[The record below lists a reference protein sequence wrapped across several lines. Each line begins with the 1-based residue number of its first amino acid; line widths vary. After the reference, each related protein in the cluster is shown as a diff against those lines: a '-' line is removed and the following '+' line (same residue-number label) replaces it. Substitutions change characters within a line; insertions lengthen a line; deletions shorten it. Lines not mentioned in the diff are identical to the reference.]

1 MLDHDTRAAILRLRK
16 EKHGTRAISE
26 ALGISRNAVK
36 RALRSGRAEVE
47 RQARGEKAEPHLDRI
62 RELFERCEGNLV
74 RVQEELAASG
84 VPLGY
89 STLTAFCR
97 RHGIG
102 VSPKVPAGHYDFAPG
117 EEMQHDTSP
126 HEVVIGGRKRRVQCA
141 SLVLCY
147 SRMLFAQVYPT
158 FNRFLCKVFLTD
170 ALVYFGG
177 AANRCM
183 IDNTHVIVAHGT
195 GRDAVMA
202 PEMAAF
208 GERFGFHFTAH
219 RLGDANRSAR
229 VERPFHY
236 IENNFYAGRTFA
248 DMKDLNAQLVAWCDR
263 VNGTFRRHLHAKPT
277 ELFAAEGPRLR
288 PLPLHV
294 PEVYLLHERIVDVE
308 GYVTLHRN
316 RYSVPASWIS
326 RRVEVRE
333 TKDEVRI
340 FANGAPIAVHARR
353 EPGEEQ
359 RITLPEHEQKGRRQY
374 KASEAPALPE
384 EARLCA
390 AAPELAALVSA
401 LKKRHGGRAVRAI
414 RVLHRM
420 WIDYPLDPLRQ
431 TIAQA
436 LAYGLHDLLRI
447 ERMVLRSIAGDFF
460 RLDPEPETDE
470 EPDDG

>member
-1 MLDHDTRAAILRLRK
+1 MLDYDTRNAILRLHK
-16 EKHGTRAISE
+16 EGHGARPISE
-26 ALGISRNAVK
+26 ALGVSRNAVK
-36 RALRSGRAEVE
+36 RVLRSGRVEVPKRTRVE
-47 RQARGEKAEPHLDRI
+47 SAEPHLDRI

-74 RVQEELAASG
+74 RVQEELEAGG
-84 VPLGY
+84 VPLRY
-89 STLTAFCR
+89 STLTGFCR

-102 VSPKVPAGHYDFAPG
+102 VSPKVPAGQYHFAPG

-126 HEVVIGGRKRRVQCA
+126 HEVVLGGRKRKVQCA

-147 SRMLFAQVYPT
+147 SRMIFAQVYPT
-158 FNRFLCKVFLTD
+158 FNRFLCKVFMTD
-170 ALVYFGG
+170 GIVYFGG
-177 AANRCM
+177 AAARCM
-183 IDNTHVIVAHGT
+183 IDNSSVIVAHGT
-195 GRDAVMA
+195 GPNAVMA
-202 PEMAAF
+202 PEMDAF
-208 GERFGFHFTAH
+208 GQRFGFHFVAH
-219 RLGDANRSAR
+219 RVGDANRSAR

-248 DMKDLNAQLVAWCDR
+248 DMNDLNAQLAAWCDR

-277 ELFAAEGPRLR
+277 ELFAAEAPRLR
-288 PLPLHV
+288 SLPLHV

-316 RYSVPASWIS
+316 RYSVPVSWIS

-333 TKDEVRI
+333 TKAEVRI

-359 RITLPEHEQKGRRQY
+359 RVTLPEHEHQRRWQSN
-374 KASEAPALPE
+374 ASAAPPLPE

-390 AAPELAALVSA
+390 SAPELAELVSA
-401 LKKRHGGRAVRAI
+401 LKKRHGGRAVRQI

-420 WIDYPLDPLRQ
+420 WLDYPIEPLRQ
-431 TIAQA
+431 AIAHA
-436 LAYGLHDLLRI
+436 LSYGLLDLLRI

-460 RLDPEPETDE
+460 RLDPEPDD
-470 EPDDG
+470 EPDHG